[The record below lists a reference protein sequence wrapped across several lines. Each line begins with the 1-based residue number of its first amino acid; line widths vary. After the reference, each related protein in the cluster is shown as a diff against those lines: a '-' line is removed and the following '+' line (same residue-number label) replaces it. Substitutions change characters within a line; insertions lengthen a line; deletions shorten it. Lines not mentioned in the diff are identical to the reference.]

1 MNKGKRLLVAGVTTL
16 FVLVSFSTQVLS
28 QTQQTG
34 SGLSISPTRT
44 ELRIDPGGNDIV
56 KVNLRNVTN
65 GNIVAKAFINDFE
78 SDDETG
84 EPRIIIDDTRESV
97 TSIRPFLK
105 DVTDIDLAANESKT
119 FDIPVEIPADA
130 APGAYYGII
139 RYAAIP
145 VGSEPTP
152 GQVSLT
158 ASVSTIVLIEVPG
171 DIRQQIQ
178 VREAL
183 VYRKGIAGTF
193 FTSKP
198 EETGVRVINQGN
210 GFIKPFGT
218 VTVDNPLGKQ
228 VQQYELNDSDPRANV
243 LPNSGRVFRNQLDG
257 VSVPGRY
264 VLTAHVSF
272 GNGGETLTVRK
283 GFWYLPW
290 WFILII
296 LVFVIAVGLGVF
308 WVQKRLRGRPAKK
321 AKR

>member
-1 MNKGKRLLVAGVTTL
+1 MTKGKRLLVAGVTML
-16 FVLVSFSTQVLS
+16 FAVISFSAQVFS
-28 QTQQTG
+28 QQPTG

-44 ELRIDPGGNDIV
+44 ELRIDAGGTDVV
-56 KVNLRNVTN
+56 KINLRNVTN
-65 GNIVAKAFINDFE
+65 GNIIAKAFINDFE
-78 SDDETG
+78 SDNETG
-84 EPRIIIDDTRESV
+84 EPRIIIEENSQNP
-97 TSIRPFLK
+97 TSIKPFLK
-105 DVTDIDLAANESKT
+105 GVTDVELAAGESKS
-119 FDIPVEIPADA
+119 FDIPVEIPGDA
-130 APGAYYGII
+130 APGAYFGIV

-210 GFIKPFGT
+210 GFVKPFGT

-228 VQQYELNDSDPRANV
+228 VQQYELNNSDPRANV
-243 LPNSGRVFRNQLDG
+243 LPNSGRVFRSG
-257 VSVPGRY
+257 IEGISTPGRY

-283 GFWYLPW
+283 AFWYLPW
-290 WFILII
+290 WFILLIVI
-296 LVFVIAVGLGVF
+296 FVIIVGLGVF
-308 WVQKRLRGRPAKK
+308 WVQKRIRGGS
-321 AKR
+321 KRTRR